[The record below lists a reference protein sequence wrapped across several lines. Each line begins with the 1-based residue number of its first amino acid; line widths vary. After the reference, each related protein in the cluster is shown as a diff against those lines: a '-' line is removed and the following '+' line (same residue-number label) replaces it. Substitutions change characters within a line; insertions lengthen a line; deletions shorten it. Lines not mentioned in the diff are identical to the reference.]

1 MSDDILCQDLH
12 VGYAKRQVLDAL
24 NLQFKPGILY
34 ALMGENGSGKSTLVK
49 TIAGLMPARG
59 GQVVWRGRDVTEL
72 SARVRAQAWGYL
84 DQQARPH
91 WSMPVQAMV
100 ELGTY
105 ARRDW
110 SREQAAAAVKR
121 ALRQCDCEAIAT
133 RPVLELSSGEQ
144 QRVLLAR
151 MLASEPQVIL
161 ADEPTAGLDPRHQ
174 LAVMELLQAQ
184 AKQGRIVIVVM
195 HDMALAAR
203 FCDQAVLLHEGRV
216 FAQGQVDAVLDPE
229 HVQRVFGIG

>member
-1 MSDDILCQDLH
+1 MSQDISCQDLH
-12 VGYAKRQVLDAL
+12 VGYAKRSVLREL
-24 NLQFKPGILY
+24 NLQFQPGVLY
-34 ALMGENGSGKSTLVK
+34 ALMGENGSGKSTLLK
-49 TIAGLMPARG
+49 TLAGLLTPQG
-59 GQVVWRGRDVTEL
+59 GTVRWRGADVSEL
-72 SARVRAQAWGYL
+72 SVRDRAQRWGYL

-91 WSMPVQAMV
+91 WSMPVQAVV

-110 SREQAAAAVKR
+110 SRDEATAAVKR
-121 ALRQCDCEAIAT
+121 TMRQCDCEAIAT

-151 MLASEPQVIL
+151 MLVGEPQVIL

-174 LAVMELLQAQ
+174 LAVMELLLAQ

-195 HDMALAAR
+195 HDMALAER
-203 FCDQAVLLHEGRV
+203 FCEQAVLLHQGRV
-216 FAQGQVDAVLDPE
+216 FAQGQVEAVLHPE

>member
-1 MSDDILCQDLH
+1 
-12 VGYAKRQVLDAL
+12 
-24 NLQFKPGILY
+24 
-34 ALMGENGSGKSTLVK
+34 
-49 TIAGLMPARG
+49 
-59 GQVVWRGRDVTEL
+59 
-72 SARVRAQAWGYL
+72 
-84 DQQARPH
+84 
-91 WSMPVQAMV
+91 MPVQAVV

-110 SREQAAAAVKR
+110 SRVEAAAAVKR
-121 ALRQCDCEAIAT
+121 AMRQCDCEAITT

-151 MLASEPQVIL
+151 MLAGEPQVIL

-174 LAVMELLQAQ
+174 VAVMELLQAQ

-195 HDMALAAR
+195 HDMALAQR
-203 FCDQAVLLHEGRV
+203 FCDQAVLLHQGGV
-216 FAQGQVDAVLDPE
+216 FAQGQVEAVLHPE